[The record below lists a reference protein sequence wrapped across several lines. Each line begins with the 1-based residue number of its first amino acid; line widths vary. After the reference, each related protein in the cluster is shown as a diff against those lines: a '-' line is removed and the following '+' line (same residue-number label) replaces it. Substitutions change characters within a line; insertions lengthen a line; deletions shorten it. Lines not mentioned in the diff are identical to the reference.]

1 MNKLKRKKGFT
12 LVELI
17 VVIAI
22 IGILAMILIPTM
34 IGYVIRSQVT
44 NANATASKM
53 RDEISYFLT
62 EANAN
67 GYGMFL
73 SNTAV
78 SDFDVTISG
87 GLWDLTDTNPSAFAT
102 FNSVSWSGAGSGQFG
117 DPSNTINAETRLAI
131 YLADKFRDVQN
142 GHVAFKLVGGVCVA
156 LYFTQDTTAAVTEL
170 PGFGDG
176 QPWAT
181 DFYTWDYN
189 NQGVT
194 STGYIVGTSPV
205 LNLP

>member
-1 MNKLKRKKGFT
+1 MKKTKNKKGFT
-12 LVELI
+12 LVEII

-22 IGILAMILIPTM
+22 IGVLAMILIPTM
-34 IGYVIRSQVT
+34 VGYVTRSHVT
-44 NANATASKM
+44 NANAAASKM
-53 RDEISYFLT
+53 RDEIAYFLT

-78 SDFDVTISG
+78 SDFDITING
-87 GLWDLTDTNPSAFAT
+87 GLWEITDTNPGAFAAH
-102 FNSVSWSGAGSGQFG
+102 NSISWSGTGSGQFG
-117 DPSNTINAETRLAI
+117 DPSNSINAETRLAI
-131 YLADKFRDVQN
+131 YLAEKFRDVQS
-142 GHVAFKLVGGVCVA
+142 GHVEFKLVGGVCMA

-194 STGYIVGTSPV
+194 STGYVVGTSPV
-205 LNLP
+205 LNMP